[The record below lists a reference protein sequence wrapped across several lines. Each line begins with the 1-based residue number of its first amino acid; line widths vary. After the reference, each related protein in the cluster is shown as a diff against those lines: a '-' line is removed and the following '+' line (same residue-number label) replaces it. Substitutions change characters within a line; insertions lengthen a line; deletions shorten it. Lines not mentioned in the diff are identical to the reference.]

1 LANGGMRDAQSILD
15 QLISFCGDKITTAE
29 VLDIYGLASAAKVA
43 ELAGAIALADYGKLI
58 ETVDKLAQE
67 GRDLYRVLL
76 DLETA
81 FREAL
86 LDSIKN
92 RGYSRRF
99 GTGLSTEQLMRGL
112 DALHAGEISVQ
123 RGLSEKV
130 NFEITL

>member
-1 LANGGMRDAQSILD
+1 AEKEALYAVARLANGGMRDAQSILD

-92 RGYSRRF
+92 RG
-99 GTGLSTEQLMRGL
+99 
-112 DALHAGEISVQ
+112 
-123 RGLSEKV
+123 
-130 NFEITL
+130 